1 MINFLYKAVMKHE
14 IIYSLIYGAT
24 HVDWRTTEDQIIT
37 IKTKKLEWSKDKK
50 EFYYI
55 WSWPGPPDYNTYTAE
70 NYGKTWAFSKEKL
83 VEFWDKN
90 ERKKN

>member
-14 IIYSLIYGAT
+14 VIYSLMYGET
-24 HVDWRTTEDQIIT
+24 YIDGRTTEDQIVI
-37 IKTKKLEWSKDKK
+37 IKTEKLEWSENKK
-50 EFYYI
+50 QFIYV
-55 WSWPGPPDYNTYTAE
+55 WGGPGPDYNIYTAE
-70 NYGKTWAFSKEKL
+70 NYGKAWAFSKEEL